1 MFTNIFQDFIYAGVR
16 IFMTSNRES
25 CYNVRC
31 TKKRLDSGWRNL
43 YMKRFDV
50 YIIIAVVVITG
61 FLFTMFVL
69 QPTDH
74 LEVVISLKGEEYAR
88 IPMDGQEHVYEIETE
103 LGYNKVI
110 VDTNGV
116 HIEEADCPDHDCIEI
131 GTLKRVGQSIICAPH
146 YLVIEI
152 VGSGEAE
159 LDGMAI

>member
-1 MFTNIFQDFIYAGVR
+1 
-16 IFMTSNRES
+16 
-25 CYNVRC
+25 
-31 TKKRLDSGWRNL
+31 
-43 YMKRFDV
+43 MKRFDV

-61 FLFTMFVL
+61 FLFTMFAL
-69 QPTDH
+69 QPKDH

-88 IPMDGQEHVYEIETE
+88 VPIDGQEHVYEIETE
-103 LGYNKVI
+103 LGYNKVT
-110 VDTNGV
+110 VDNNGV
-116 HIEEADCPDHDCIEI
+116 RIQEADCPDHDCIEI